1 MLDQPIHMSLDD
13 LISFGID
20 AERGFLPA
28 KDPLR
33 QLPPEFAPWEDV
45 AHDIGKLIVA
55 GRLRS
60 AVEGLPRLSASA
72 IEDERAA
79 RRAMLVLSYLGH
91 AYVWGGRG
99 AAGVIPE
106 PIAVPWVQLAQRL
119 GRPPVLSY
127 ASYALDNWRRI
138 DAGGPIEIE
147 NLAIAQNFLGGAD
160 EDWFIL
166 IHVEIE
172 ARAAPAIR
180 AIPAA
185 IGAVAR
191 DDADG
196 LAAALSEMEASLA
209 AMIETLRRM
218 PEFCDPYIYFHRVRP
233 YIHGWKDN
241 PAVPDGVVYE
251 GVGVYG
257 GVARKFR
264 GETGAQSGI
273 IPAIDA
279 ALGIVHGHDR
289 LRVYLMEM
297 RDYMPPGHRAFVE
310 AVEDRSAIRGFVED
324 AGASDRSLLSA
335 YDSCLRRVEEFR
347 SIHLEFAARYIFR
360 QAGDER
366 ANPNS
371 TGTGG
376 TPFMPYL
383 KKHRDETRPG
393 PFKQEDADENAL
405 A

>member
-1 MLDQPIHMSLDD
+1 MLDQPIPMSLDD

-20 AERGFLPA
+20 DERGFLPP
-28 KDPLR
+28 KDPMGRLS
-33 QLPPEFAPWEDV
+33 PGFAPWEDV

-60 AVEGLPRLSASA
+60 AVDGLPRLSVSA

-91 AYVWGGRG
+91 AYVWSADR
-99 AAGVIPE
+99 AAEIIPE
-106 PIAVPWVQLAQRL
+106 TIAVPWVQLAQRL
-119 GRPPVLSY
+119 GRPPILSY

-138 DAGGPIEIE
+138 DPDGPIEIE
-147 NLAIAQNFLGGAD
+147 NLAIVQNFLGGAD

-185 IGAVAR
+185 LGAVAR

-196 LAAALSEMEASLA
+196 LAAELSEMEASLA

-218 PEFCDPYIYFHRVRP
+218 PEFCDPYVYFHRVRP

-251 GVGVYG
+251 GVGAYG

-279 ALGIVHGHDR
+279 ALGIVHEHDR

-310 AVEDRSAIRGFVED
+310 AVEDRSAIRRFVQG

-347 SIHLEFAARYIFR
+347 SIHLEYAARYIFR

-371 TGTGG
+371 VGTGG

-383 KKHRDETRPG
+383 KKHRDETRPA
-393 PFKQEDADENAL
+393 PFKQEDADENAQ